1 MKATEKEHAIK
12 RVKQV
17 ASSRQQALLTLSAP
31 DQTKHL
37 IAAIMDAKVTLL
49 PASKITQSARESIA
63 RNAYGSRKL
72 KFHEVFAPPAS
83 YHKALAAYE
92 AEQKATEKRRHA
104 IDREAQ
110 RIIDAIHFGKITDP
124 AEAIA
129 QMEQFR
135 A

>member
-1 MKATEKEHAIK
+1 
-12 RVKQV
+12 
-17 ASSRQQALLTLSAP
+17 
-31 DQTKHL
+31 
-37 IAAIMDAKVTLL
+37 MDAKVTLQTC
-49 PASKITQSARESIA
+49 AAITQHARAQIA
-63 RNAYGSRKL
+63 QSSYSNRDL
-72 KFHEVFAPPAS
+72 QFHQVFAPPAS
-83 YHKALAAYE
+83 YTKALAAYE
-92 AEQKATEKRRHA
+92 AEQNATEKRRKA